1 MQIAMRSVLREI
13 LMVAGLVLCITHSA
27 LAEEG
32 KYYVGL
38 SVGQSKFKDACADL
52 DPSNGFVGNCKDT
65 DTAFKIFG
73 GAHFTRNWGGEFA
86 YVDFGK
92 ATANGTFLGTPATAR
107 TKVNGLAVDAT
118 GALPLGDQF
127 SVFAKLGLLG
137 WRVDS
142 NAALSGLGNNSQ
154 SASGSS
160 LTYGIGAQFDFT
172 KAFGVR
178 AEWEHFDKV
187 GDDSTG
193 KSAIELGTIGI
204 VYKF

>member
-1 MQIAMRSVLREI
+1 
-13 LMVAGLVLCITHSA
+13 MVAALVLCIAHSA
-27 LAEEG
+27 IAEEG

-38 SVGQSKFKDACADL
+38 SVGQSKFKDACTDL
-52 DPSNGFVGNCKDT
+52 DPSSGFVGNCKDT

-73 GAHFTRNWGGEFA
+73 GAHLTRNWGGEIA

-92 ATANGTFLGTPATAR
+92 ATADGTFLGSPTTAR

-127 SVFAKLGLLG
+127 AVFAKLGILAWHL
-137 WRVDS
+137 DS
-142 NAALSGLGNNSQ
+142 NVAISGFGSASQ
-154 SASGSS
+154 SATGSS

-172 KAFGVR
+172 KVFGVR

-193 KSAIELGTIGI
+193 KSAIELGSIGI
-204 VYKF
+204 VYRF

>member
-1 MQIAMRSVLREI
+1 MLIAMRSVLREI
-13 LMVAGLVLCITHSA
+13 LIVAALVFCIAHSA
-27 LAEEG
+27 IAEEG

-38 SVGQSKFKDACADL
+38 SVGQSKFKDACTDL

-73 GAHFTRNWGGEFA
+73 GAQFTRNWGGEIA

-92 ATANGTFLGTPATAR
+92 ATADGTLLGTPATAR
-107 TKVNGLAVDAT
+107 MKVNGLAVDAT
-118 GALPLGDQF
+118 GTLPLGDQF
-127 SVFAKLGLLG
+127 AVFAKLGLLG
-137 WRVDS
+137 WHVDS
-142 NAALSGLGNNSQ
+142 SASLSGLGSGSM

-160 LTYGIGAQFDFT
+160 LTYGIGAEWNFT

-193 KSAIELGTIGI
+193 KSAIELGSIGI
-204 VYKF
+204 VYRF